1 MWTWLLMPGRELVPE
16 LMDDP
21 SLAAAEHRRAL
32 TGLKR
37 INRLSGSAAFIWRAL
52 EANLPWHK
60 PRPLTVLDVAC
71 GGGDVTVALAQR
83 AQRRGR
89 AVMFEGCDVSTEA
102 VRTAQQ
108 AATDAGVGCRFFT
121 HDVLHD
127 PLPQRYDAV
136 ICSLFLHHLKAE
148 QVTRVLR
155 AMAEAA
161 RLVIADDL
169 VRCRHGHLA
178 AWVGTRLLS
187 RSPVVHVDG
196 PRSVNAAFTPDELMR
211 MAEDAGL
218 KGAVVRRH
226 WPARMQLIWRR
237 R

>member
-1 MWTWLLMPGRELVPE
+1 MPGRQLVPE

-32 TGLKR
+32 AGLKR
-37 INRLSGSAAFIWRAL
+37 INQLSGSAAFLWRAL
-52 EANLPWHK
+52 EANLPWRK
-60 PRPLTVLDVAC
+60 DRPLAVLDVAC

-83 AQRRGR
+83 AQQRGR
-89 AVMFEGCDVSTEA
+89 AVMFEGCDVSDQA
-102 VRTAQQ
+102 VCTAQQ
-108 AATDAGVGCRFFT
+108 HATDLGVGCRFFT
-121 HDVLHD
+121 HDALTD
-127 PLPQRYDAV
+127 PLPIGYDAV
-136 ICSLFLHHLKAE
+136 ICSLFLHHLAAE
-148 QVTRVLR
+148 QATALLR
-155 AMAEAA
+155 AMGKAA

-187 RSPVVHVDG
+187 RSPIVHVDG
-196 PRSVNAAFTPDELMR
+196 PRSVNAAFTPDEMTH

-218 KGAVVRRH
+218 KGAAVRRH
-226 WPARMQLIWRR
+226 FPARMQLIWRR